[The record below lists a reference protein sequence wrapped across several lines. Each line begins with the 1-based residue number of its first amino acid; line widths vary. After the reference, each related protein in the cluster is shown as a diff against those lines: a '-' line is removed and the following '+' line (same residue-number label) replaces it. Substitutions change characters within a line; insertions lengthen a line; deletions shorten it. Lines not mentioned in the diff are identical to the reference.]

1 MPAVTAAG
9 PGAWE
14 RDGRTPRL
22 EPLWRAGG
30 LRASEELAYPV
41 GLAVST
47 EGRAAVTDFSLSEVV
62 VIEPD
67 GRWAG
72 SWARRGEGPGELST
86 PVAATWDG
94 NGHLIVYD
102 LTASKVLFL
111 DGEGP
116 VRVPDDVRLQGA
128 LGDTVYGFATGTYD
142 ETEVVAYRLII
153 E

>member
-1 MPAVTAAG
+1 DPRREMRLRAGIRVLRRPPVAALPLLVAGVLSTGCAGDEPTFACVPEGAAMPAVTAAG

-30 LRASEELAYPV
+30 LRASEERAYPV

-94 NGHLIVYD
+94 NG
-102 LTASKVLFL
+102 
-111 DGEGP
+111 
-116 VRVPDDVRLQGA
+116 
-128 LGDTVYGFATGTYD
+128 
-142 ETEVVAYRLII
+142 
-153 E
+153 